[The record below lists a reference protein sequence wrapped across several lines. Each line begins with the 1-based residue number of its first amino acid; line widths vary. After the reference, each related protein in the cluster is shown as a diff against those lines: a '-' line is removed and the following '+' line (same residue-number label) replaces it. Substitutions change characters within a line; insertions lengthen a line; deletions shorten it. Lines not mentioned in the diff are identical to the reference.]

1 MIADTFL
8 SMNAPVQ
15 HALPIWLETRHALQ
29 QQIRERMRANVALL
43 DSRLHETSM
52 QRLAMQGGWTAVLRV
67 PRTVGGRE
75 FVAAALDR
83 GVLVQPG
90 EFYGLGEARVVV
102 SLLTPPEIWAAGLSL
117 LPTD

>member
-1 MIADTFL
+1 
-8 SMNAPVQ
+8 
-15 HALPIWLETRHALQ
+15 LQ
-29 QQIRERMRANVALL
+29 A
-43 DSRLHETSM
+43 
-52 QRLAMQGGWTAVLRV
+52 GWTVVLRV

-75 FVAAALDR
+75 FVAATLDR

-90 EFYGLGEARVVV
+90 EFYGLGEARVVL